1 MDYRKELKELLVY
14 QVGGGVPMSEIN
26 NKTELYLFG
35 INDLDMLRLS
45 SLIEFHLGVCI
56 PVFVLQTEVKTFG
69 DLVEQVY
76 LFA

>member
-14 QVGGGVPMSEIN
+14 QFGGVQMSEIN

-35 INDLDMLRLS
+35 IGEQDMLRLS
-45 SLIEFHLGVCI
+45 SLIELHLGVCVPI
-56 PVFVLQTEVKTFG
+56 FVLQTEVKTFG
-69 DLVEQVY
+69 DLMKQVC

>member
-45 SLIEFHLGVCI
+45 SLIEFHLEVCI

>member
-1 MDYRKELKELLVY
+1 
-14 QVGGGVPMSEIN
+14 MSEIN